1 MKKTWIYLLGLT
13 LSFGIAACGEAN
25 TETESETPATEEME
39 MDDTEEMEESTEE
52 AEEATEEAAAPAA
65 TPAAAPVAKATEA
78 APKAPIN
85 KKEAANTSGAMLS
98 DDAPVAVEQP
108 KKAVSATSND

>member
-13 LSFGIAACGEAN
+13 LSFGIAACGDAS
-25 TETESETPATEEME
+25 TENETETPATEEME
-39 MDDTEEMEESTEE
+39 MDDAEEMDDSM
-52 AEEATEEAAAPAA
+52 EEATEEAAAPAA

-85 KKEAANTSGAMLS
+85 KKEAANTSNEMLS